1 MSWSVTTNLVSK
13 SNAKAAIALLQLDGG
28 QIHSAWAV
36 DQLETAKNAAREILK
51 GMPGPYVIIA
61 LSGHAN
67 GTGWNK
73 KDGYSS
79 DTINVSVSQVCQ
91 EDLKHYTTLNELE
104 TDDKK

>member
-13 SNAKAAIALLQLDGG
+13 GNAKAAIALLGLNGN

-36 DQLETAKNAAREILK
+36 DQLETAKNAAREIIK
-51 GMPGPYVIIA
+51 GISGPYLVVS

-67 GTGWNK
+67 GTGWNSK
-73 KDGYSS
+73 AGYSS
-79 DTINVSVSQVCQ
+79 DTINVSVSQVCA

-104 TDDKK
+104 TED

>member
-13 SNAKAAIALLQLDGG
+13 SNAKAAIALLELDGG

-36 DQLETAKNAAREILK
+36 DQLETAKNAARELLK
-51 GMPGPYVIIA
+51 GIPGPYVIIS

-73 KDGYSS
+73 KDSYANDSIS
-79 DTINVSVSQVCQ
+79 VSVSQVCQ
-91 EDLKHYTTLNELE
+91 EDLKHYNTINELE
-104 TDDKK
+104 TTD